1 MPEDLYRKVTKVRE
15 LSSTL
20 KGQLRHT
27 FGDRV
32 TFDPIERHLYSHDVG
47 VFPKL
52 VRPLVGNTMPAA
64 VVRPQSEA
72 ELLGLVRVANAEK
85 TPLVPRGMATSGYG
99 GVLPVKGG
107 LVVDFFEMHSVL
119 EIDSDNLAVTVEPG
133 VIWSH
138 LERELAKHNLALCVY
153 PSSARSSTVGGWLAQ
168 GGAGYGGFEYGWF
181 RENVVSARV
190 VLPTEEARQF
200 TADELSLISDAEGI
214 TGLISQV
221 TLCVRELENEEVI
234 GARFADPAH
243 LTAALQAIADQGV
256 PLWSVSFSNPQM
268 SRLKNQ
274 FPPKL
279 EHGEPVEAEEKR
291 PLLPEEYIALFVYP
305 SFRRDEVAQP
315 LRGIIAAQGA
325 QVLEEG
331 LADQEWLERFA
342 VMKVKRLGPSLIP
355 TEVVVPLEELSA
367 LLTEID
373 EKVKQPLVLEGMLAR
388 GREVVLLG
396 FIPHDERSFGF
407 NMAFVLA
414 LSVIKIAKAHG
425 GRPYASG
432 LYFAREAEK
441 VLGRERLAALRAFK
455 ASVDRNQVMN
465 PGKILSNGL
474 LGTFMSLAEA
484 FEPLARPFGNAA
496 RSPLGERFEAKKDI
510 PGDVAWYA
518 YACAQCGACVP
529 ECDQFYGRGW
539 ESQAPRGRWFYL
551 RQVMEGHAEF
561 NQKMVDAFLA
571 CTTCEVCNVK
581 CPLELPIEPS
591 WLKMRGKLIHDE
603 DRLTFPPFEVM
614 AASLRKERN
623 IWASYSKDRADWM
636 KEDVRA
642 RVKERADIG
651 YFAGCTAS
659 FVEQDIAQ
667 ATTCLLTKA
676 GIEFTYMGDGEAC
689 CGIPMLVAGLWDAFE
704 EIMRHN
710 INGMKEKG
718 VKTVVTSCPACW
730 LSWKVYYPQW
740 AEKLGIDYRF
750 EAKHYSE
757 VLADAV
763 RSGEL
768 EFTRPLNKKVTWHD
782 SCHMGRAGGIYEP
795 PRELIRAVPGIELVE
810 MERNREE
817 AHCCGSV
824 LTLVADPPAAQ
835 RIGEIRLQ
843 EAEATGAEALVACC
857 PCCEVQFRVTVQKS
871 GRDLPIVDLAHLVCD
886 AAEVEYRDPTEY
898 GLKMWGTFEAMINL
912 LKPENMADLMGELL
926 PQLMDAMPGPM
937 KPMMGMVTAMPAPL
951 RDAMLAVMKPI
962 MPAMFPFLL
971 PGMMPKVMPDMLA
984 AVERRVPM
992 PEHMRELM
1000 PELLPMAMGNL
1011 LPKMLP
1017 EVIPLF
1023 MPKMITY
1030 LRTQ

>member
-1 MPEDLYRKVTKVRE
+1 MRE

-20 KGQLRHT
+20 KGHLKDT
-27 FGDRV
+27 FEDRI
-32 TFDPIERHLYSHDVG
+32 TFDPVERILYSHDVG

-64 VVRPQSEA
+64 VVRPRSEA
-72 ELLGLVRVANAEK
+72 ELLDLVRAANAEN

-99 GVLPVKGG
+99 GVLPIKGG
-107 LVVDFFEMHSVL
+107 LVVDFFDMHGVL
-119 EIDSDNLAVTVEPG
+119 EIDKDKLTVTVEPG

-138 LERELAKHNLALCVY
+138 LEHELAKQNLALCVY

-168 GGAGYGGFEYGWF
+168 GGAGYGSFEYGWF
-181 RENVVSARV
+181 RENVVSAIV
-190 VLPTEEARQF
+190 VLPSGEVRQF
-200 TADELSLISDAEGI
+200 TGDELNLISDAEGT
-214 TGLISQV
+214 TGLISRV
-221 TLCVRELENEEVI
+221 TLRVRELEDEEVI
-234 GARFADPAH
+234 GARFADPAS
-243 LTAALQAIADQGV
+243 LGAALQEIADQGV
-256 PLWSVSFSNPQM
+256 PLWSVTFTNPQM

-274 FPPKL
+274 FPPKM
-279 EHGEPVEAEEKR
+279 EHGEPVEGEER
-291 PLLPEEYIALFVYP
+291 PVLPEEYIALFVYP
-305 SFRRDEVAQP
+305 SSRSDEVAQP
-315 LRGIIAAQGA
+315 LRAIIAAHGA
-325 QVLEEG
+325 QALGQEA
-331 LADQEWLERFA
+331 ADYEWSERFA

-355 TEVVVPLEELSA
+355 SEVVVPLGELGA
-367 LLTEID
+367 LLTEMD
-373 EKVKQPLVLEGMLAR
+373 QKVKQPLVLEGMLAG

-432 LYFAREAEK
+432 LYFAREAQK
-441 VLGRERLAALRAFK
+441 VLGAERLAALRDFK
-455 ASVDRNQVMN
+455 ARIDPNEVMN
-465 PGKILSNGL
+465 PGKILGNGL
-474 LGTFMSLAEA
+474 FGTFMRLAET

-496 RSPLGERFEAKKDI
+496 KSPVGERFEAKKDI

-551 RQVMEGHAEF
+551 REVMEGHAEF

-591 WLKMRGKLIHDE
+591 WLEMRGKLIHDE
-603 DRLTFPPFEVM
+603 GRLTFPPFEVM

-623 IWASYSKDRADWM
+623 IWASYSKERANWM

-642 RVKERADIG
+642 RVKERADIA

-676 GIEFTYMGDGEAC
+676 GVEFTYLGDGEAC
-689 CGIPMLVAGLWDAFE
+689 CGIPMLMAGLWDAFE

-710 INGMKEKG
+710 IEGMKEKG
-718 VKTVVTSCPACW
+718 VKTVVASCPACW

-740 AEKLGIDYRF
+740 AEKLGIDYPF
-750 EAKHYSE
+750 EAKHYTE

-763 RSGEL
+763 RSGGL
-768 EFTRPLNKKVTWHD
+768 EFTRPVNMKVTWHD

-795 PRELIRAVPGIELVE
+795 PRDLIRAVPGIEFVE
-810 MERNREE
+810 MEHNREE

-824 LTLVADPPAAQ
+824 MTLVADPPAAQ

-843 EAEATGAEALVACC
+843 EAKATGAEALVACC
-857 PCCEVQFRVTVQKS
+857 PCCEVQFRVTARNS
-871 GRDLPIVDLAHLVCD
+871 GDDMPIIDLAHLVCD
-886 AAEVEYRDPTEY
+886 AAEVEHKDPTEY
-898 GLKMWGTFEAMINL
+898 GLKMWGTFDAMIKL
-912 LKPENMADLMGELL
+912 LKPDNMADLMGELL

-937 KPMMGMVTAMPAPL
+937 KAMMGMVTAMPGPL
-951 RDAMLAVMKPI
+951 RDVMVAMMKPI
-962 MPAMFPFLL
+962 MPLMFPMLL

-992 PEHMRELM
+992 PDHMREQM

-1023 MPKMITY
+1023 MPKMINY
-1030 LRTQ
+1030 LKTQ

>member
-1 MPEDLYRKVTKVRE
+1 MRDLSNTLRE
-15 LSSTL
+15 QL
-20 KGQLRHT
+20 KDIFDT
-27 FGDRV
+27 RV
-32 TFDPIERHLYSHDVG
+32 TFDPVERRLYSHDIG
-47 VFPKL
+47 VFPRL
-52 VRPLVGNTMPAA
+52 VRPVVGNTMPAA
-64 VVRPQSEA
+64 VVRPHDE
-72 ELLGLVRVANAEK
+72 EGLLELVRLGNAERI
-85 TPLVPRGMATSGYG
+85 PLVPRGMATSGYG
-99 GVLPVKGG
+99 GVLPIKGG
-107 LVVDFFEMHSVL
+107 LVVDFFDMNRVL
-119 EIDSDNLAVTVEPG
+119 EIDSDSLIVTVEPG
-133 VIWSH
+133 VIWRN
-138 LERELAKHNLALCVY
+138 LERELTKHDLALRVY
-153 PSSARSSTVGGWLAQ
+153 PSSAPSSTVGGWLAQ
-168 GGAGYGGFEYGWF
+168 GGVGYGGFEYGWF

-190 VLPTEEARQF
+190 LLPTGQWKTF
-200 TADELSLISDAEGI
+200 TGDELDLISDVEGI
-214 TGLISQV
+214 TGLITRV
-221 TLCVRELENEEVI
+221 TLRVRKLEDEEVI
-234 GARFADPAH
+234 GAQFANVGTLA
-243 LTAALQAIADQGV
+243 AALRQIVDQAI
-256 PLWSVSFSNPQM
+256 PLWSLSFINPQVA
-268 SRLKNQ
+268 RLENR

-279 EHGEPVEAEEKR
+279 EHGKPAKEDI
-291 PLLPEEYIALFVYP
+291 PLLPEQYLALFVYP
-305 SFRRDEVAQP
+305 RSRRGEVAEP
-315 LRGIIAAQGA
+315 LTGIIASQGG
-325 QVLEEG
+325 QVL
-331 LADQEWLERFA
+331 DQELANYEWAERFS

-355 TEVVVPLEELSA
+355 TEVVVPLEELEVF
-367 LLTEID
+367 LRETE
-373 EKVKQPLVLEGMLAR
+373 EKVKQPLVLEGMLVR
-388 GREVVLLG
+388 GRDAVLLG
-396 FIPHDERSFGF
+396 FIPHDERSVGF

-441 VLGRERLAALRAFK
+441 VLGTERLAALRDFK
-455 ASVDRNQVMN
+455 ARVDPNRVMN

-474 LGTFMSLAEA
+474 FGTFMGLAER

-496 RSPLGERFEAKKDI
+496 KSPLGERFEAKKGI

-539 ESQAPRGRWFYL
+539 ESQAPRGRLFYL

-591 WLKMRGKLIHDE
+591 WLEMRGRLIHDE
-603 DRLTFPPFEVM
+603 DRLTFPPFEIM

-623 IWASYSKDRADWM
+623 IWASYSKDRVDWM

-642 RVKERADIG
+642 RVKERADIA

-676 GIEFTYMGDGEAC
+676 GVEFTYLGDGEAC

-718 VKTVVTSCPACW
+718 VKTVITSCPACW

-740 AEKLGIDYRF
+740 AEKLGIDYPF

-757 VLADAV
+757 ILADAV

-768 EFTRPLNKKVTWHD
+768 QFTRPLNMKVTWHD

-795 PRELIRAVPGIELVE
+795 PRELIRAVPGIEFVE

-835 RIGEIRLQ
+835 RVGEIRLR

-857 PCCEVQFRVTVQKS
+857 PCCEVQFRVTARKS

-886 AAEVEYRDPTEY
+886 AAEVEYKDPTEY
-898 GLKMWGTFEAMINL
+898 GLKMWATFEAMINL
-912 LKPENMADLMGELL
+912 LKPENMADLMAELL
-926 PQLMDAMPGPM
+926 PQLMDAMPLPM
-937 KPMMGMVTAMPAPL
+937 RGMMGMVTAIPHPL
-951 RDAMLAVMKPI
+951 RDGMLAVMGPL
-962 MPAMFPFLL
+962 MPALFPRLL
-971 PGMMPKVMPDMLA
+971 PRMMPKVMPDMLT
-984 AVERRVPM
+984 AVGRRVPM
-992 PEHMRELM
+992 PEHMRKQM
-1000 PELLPMAMGNL
+1000 PELLPMAMNNL
-1011 LPKMLP
+1011 MPKMLP

-1023 MPKMITY
+1023 MPRMIEY
-1030 LRTQ
+1030 LKAQ

>member
-1 MPEDLYRKVTKVRE
+1 MRVAPSALREQLEDIFDT
-15 LSSTL
+15 
-20 KGQLRHT
+20 
-27 FGDRV
+27 RV
-32 TFDPIERHLYSHDVG
+32 TFDPVERRLYGHDIG
-47 VFPKL
+47 VFPRL
-52 VRPLVGNTMPAA
+52 VRPVVGNTMPAA
-64 VVRPQSEA
+64 VVRPHSDE
-72 ELLGLVRVANAEK
+72 ELQELVRLSSAQRI
-85 TPLVPRGMATSGYG
+85 PLVPRGMATSGYG
-99 GVLPVKGG
+99 GVLPTKGG
-107 LVVDFFEMHSVL
+107 LVVDSFDMNHIT
-119 EIDSDNLAVTVEPG
+119 EIDGDSLTVTVEPG
-133 VIWSH
+133 VIWRH
-138 LERELAKHNLALCVY
+138 LERELTKHDLALHSY
-153 PSSARSSTVGGWLAQ
+153 PSSAASSTVGGWLAQ
-168 GGAGYGGFEYGWF
+168 GGVGYGGFEYGWF
-181 RENVVSARV
+181 RESVVSARV
-190 VLPTEEARQF
+190 LLPTGQWRTF
-200 TADELSLISDAEGI
+200 SGDDLDLISDAEGT
-214 TGLISQV
+214 TGLITRV
-221 TLCVRELENEEVI
+221 TLRVRELEDEEVI
-234 GARFADPAH
+234 GARFADPAR
-243 LTAALQAIADQGV
+243 LTAALDAIADQGV

-279 EHGEPVEAEEKR
+279 EHGKPAEEEM
-291 PLLPEEYIALFVYP
+291 PSLPEQYLALFVYP
-305 SFRRDEVAQP
+305 RSRRSEVAET
-315 LRGIIAAQGA
+315 LMRIIASQSG
-325 QVLEEG
+325 QMLDEQ
-331 LADQEWLERFA
+331 LANYEWGERFS
-342 VMKVKRLGPSLIP
+342 VMKVKRLAPSLIP
-355 TEVVVPLEELSA
+355 TEVVVPLEELEGFLA
-367 LLTEID
+367 ETE
-373 EKVKQPLVLEGMLAR
+373 EKVKQPLVLEGMLVR
-388 GREVVLLG
+388 GRDVVLLG

-441 VLGRERLAALRAFK
+441 VLGTERLAALRDFK
-455 ASVDRNQVMN
+455 AKVDPNQVMN
-465 PGKILSNGL
+465 PGKILGNGL
-474 LGTFMSLAEA
+474 LGTFMGLAETL
-484 FEPLARPFGNAA
+484 EPLARPLGNAA
-496 RSPLGERFEAKKDI
+496 KSPLGERFEAKKDI

-710 INGMKEKG
+710 IEGMKEKG

-740 AEKLGIDYRF
+740 AEKLGIDYPF

-768 EFTRPLNKKVTWHD
+768 EFTRPLHKKVAWHD

-795 PRELIRAVPGIELVE
+795 PRELIRAIPGIELME
-810 MERNREE
+810 MEHNREE

-824 LTLVADPPAAQ
+824 LTLVADPPAAK
-835 RIGEIRLQ
+835 RVGDVRLQ

-857 PCCEVQFRVTVQKS
+857 PCCEVQFRVTAQKS
-871 GRDLPIVDLAHLVCD
+871 GRDLPIIDLAHLVCD
-886 AAEVEYRDPTEY
+886 AAGVEHRDPTEY

-912 LKPENMADLMGELL
+912 LMPENMADLMGELL

-937 KPMMGMVTAMPAPL
+937 KAMMGVVTAMPAPL
-951 RDAMLAVMKPI
+951 RDAMLAVMKPV
-962 MPAMFPFLL
+962 MPVMFPFLL

-984 AVERRVPM
+984 AVGRRVPM
-992 PEHMRELM
+992 PDHMREQM

-1030 LRTQ
+1030 LKTQ

>member
-1 MPEDLYRKVTKVRE
+1 MRE

-20 KGQLRHT
+20 KGQLTDT
-27 FGDRV
+27 FEDRV
-32 TFDPIERHLYSHDVG
+32 TFDLMERLLYSHDVG

-52 VRPLVGNTMPAA
+52 VRPVVGNTMPAA
-64 VVRPQSEA
+64 VVRPRNEA
-72 ELLGLVRVANAEK
+72 ELLDLVRVANAEGM
-85 TPLVPRGMATSGYG
+85 PLVPRGMATSGYG
-99 GVLPVKGG
+99 GVLPIKGG
-107 LVVDFFEMHSVL
+107 LVVDFFDMHGIL
-119 EIDSDNLAVTVEPG
+119 DIDSDNLAVTVEPG

-138 LERELAKHNLALCVY
+138 LEEELAKHNLSLCLY

-168 GGAGYGGFEYGWF
+168 GGAGYGSFEYGWF

-190 VLPTEEARQF
+190 VLPTGEVRQF
-200 TADELSLISDAEGI
+200 TGDELNLISDAEGT

-221 TLCVRELENEEVI
+221 TLRVRELDDEEVI
-234 GARFADPAH
+234 GARFATPAS
-243 LTAALQAIADQGV
+243 LAVALEQIADQGV
-256 PLWSVSFSNPQM
+256 PLWSVTFTNPQM

-279 EHGEPVEAEEKR
+279 EHGEPVEEER
-291 PLLPEEYIALFVYP
+291 PVLPEEYIALFVYP
-305 SFRRDEVAQP
+305 GSRRDEVTQP
-315 LRGIIAAQGA
+315 LREIIAAQGA
-325 QVLEEG
+325 QTLEQE
-331 LADQEWLERFA
+331 LADQEWSERFA
-342 VMKVKRLGPSLIP
+342 VMKVKRLGPSLVP
-355 TEVVVPLEELSA
+355 SEVVVPLEELGA
-367 LLTEID
+367 LLTEMD
-373 EKVKQPLVLEGMLAR
+373 EKVKQPLVLEGMLVR
-388 GREVVLLG
+388 GKEVVLLG

-414 LSVIKIAKAHG
+414 LSVVKIAKAHG

-432 LYFAREAEK
+432 LYFAREAGK
-441 VLGRERLAALRAFK
+441 VLGTERLAALRDFK
-455 ASVDRNQVMN
+455 ARVDPNQVMN
-465 PGKILSNGL
+465 PGKILGNGL
-474 LGTFMSLAEA
+474 FGTFMRLAET
-484 FEPLARPFGNAA
+484 FEPLARPLGNAA
-496 RSPLGERFEAKKDI
+496 QSPLGERFEAKKDI

-551 RQVMEGHAEF
+551 REVMEGHAEF

-591 WLKMRGKLIHDE
+591 WLQMRGRLIHDE

-623 IWASYSKDRADWM
+623 IWASYSKERANWM

-676 GIEFTYMGDGEAC
+676 GVEFTYLGDGEAC

-704 EIMRHN
+704 EIMRYN

-740 AEKLGIDYRF
+740 AKKLGIDYPF

-763 RSGEL
+763 RSGKL
-768 EFTRPLNKKVTWHD
+768 EFTRPLDMKVTWHD

-795 PRELIRAVPGIELVE
+795 PRELIRAVPGIEFVE
-810 MERNREE
+810 MEHNREE

-835 RIGEIRLQ
+835 RVGEVRLQ

-886 AAEVEYRDPTEY
+886 AAEVEYKDPTEY
-898 GLKMWGTFEAMINL
+898 GLKMWGTFEAMIDL
-912 LKPENMADLMGELL
+912 LKPDNMADLMAELL
-926 PQLMDAMPGPM
+926 PQLMGAMPGPM
-937 KPMMGMVTAMPAPL
+937 RAMMGMVTAMPGPL
-951 RDAMLAVMKPI
+951 RDVMLAMMKPI
-962 MPAMFPFLL
+962 MPVMFPMLL

-984 AVERRVPM
+984 AVERQVPM
-992 PEHMRELM
+992 PEHMREQM

-1030 LRTQ
+1030 LKTQ

>member
-1 MPEDLYRKVTKVRE
+1 VRNVP
-15 LSSTL
+15 STIRERL
-20 KGQLRHT
+20 EEIFDT
-27 FGDRV
+27 RV
-32 TFDPIERHLYSHDVG
+32 TFDPIERRLYSHDVG
-47 VFPKL
+47 VFPRL
-52 VRPLVGNTMPAA
+52 VRPIVGDTMPAA
-64 VVRPQSEA
+64 VVRPHSEE
-72 ELLGLVRVANAEK
+72 ELLQLVRLSNAEK
-85 TPLVPRGMATSGYG
+85 IPLVPRGMATSGYG
-99 GVLPVKGG
+99 GVLPTKGG
-107 LVVDFFEMHSVL
+107 LVVDFFDMNHIL
-119 EIDSDNLAVTVEPG
+119 EIDSDSLTATVEPG
-133 VIWSH
+133 VIWH
-138 LERELAKHNLALCVY
+138 RLERELTKHDLALHSY
-153 PSSARSSTVGGWLAQ
+153 PSSAASSTVGGWLAQ
-168 GGAGYGGFEYGWF
+168 GGVGYGGFEYGWF
-181 RENVVSARV
+181 RQSVVSARV
-190 VLPTEEARQF
+190 LLPTGQWRTF
-200 TADELSLISDAEGI
+200 SGDDLDLISDAEGI
-214 TGLISQV
+214 TGLITQV
-221 TLCVRELENEEVI
+221 TLRVRELDDEEVI
-234 GARFADPAH
+234 GARFADAAH
-243 LTAALQAIADQGV
+243 LTAALERIADQGV

-279 EHGEPVEAEEKR
+279 EHGELADEDMPS
-291 PLLPEEYIALFVYP
+291 LPEQYVAIFVYP
-305 SFRRDEVAQP
+305 RSRRTDVAEP
-315 LRGIIAAQGA
+315 LTRIIASQGG
-325 QVLEEG
+325 QMLDEQ
-331 LADQEWLERFA
+331 LANYEWGERFS

-355 TEVVVPLEELSA
+355 TEVVVPLEELEGFLA
-367 LLTEID
+367 EAE

-432 LYFAREAEK
+432 LYFAREAQK
-441 VLGRERLAALRAFK
+441 VLGAERLAALRDFK
-455 ASVDRNQVMN
+455 ATVDPNQVMN
-465 PGKILSNGL
+465 PGKILGNGL
-474 LGTFMSLAEA
+474 LGTFMGLAET
-484 FEPLARPFGNAA
+484 FEPLARPLGNAA
-496 RSPLGERFEAKKDI
+496 KSPLGERFEAKKDI

-551 RQVMEGHAEF
+551 RQVMEGRAEF

-591 WLKMRGKLIHDE
+591 WLKMRGRLIHDE

-710 INGMKEKG
+710 IEGMKERG

-740 AEKLGIDYRF
+740 AEKLGIDYPF

-763 RSGEL
+763 RSGAL
-768 EFTRPLNKKVTWHD
+768 EFTHPVHKKVTWHD

-795 PRELIRAVPGIELVE
+795 PRELIRAVPGIEFVE
-810 MERNREE
+810 MEHNREE

-824 LTLVADPPAAQ
+824 LTLVADPPAAK
-835 RIGEIRLQ
+835 RVGDIRLQ

-857 PCCEVQFRVTVQKS
+857 PCCEVQFRVTAQKS
-871 GRDLPIVDLAHLVCD
+871 GRELPIIDLAHLVCD
-886 AAEVEYRDPTEY
+886 SAGVEYKDPTEY

-926 PQLMDAMPGPM
+926 PQLMDAMPAPM
-937 KPMMGMVTAMPAPL
+937 KAMMGMVTAVPAPL

-962 MPAMFPFLL
+962 MPIMFPLLL
-971 PGMMPKVMPDMLA
+971 PGMMPEVMPDMLA

-992 PEHMRELM
+992 PDHMREQM

-1030 LRTQ
+1030 LKTQ